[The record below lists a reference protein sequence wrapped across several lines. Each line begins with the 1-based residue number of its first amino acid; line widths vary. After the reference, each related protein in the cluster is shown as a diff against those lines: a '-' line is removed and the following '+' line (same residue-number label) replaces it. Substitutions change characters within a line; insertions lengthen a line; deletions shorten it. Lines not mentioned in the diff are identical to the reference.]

1 MIKVPTAHNSAK
13 IGDIAKTV
21 IMPGDPLRAK
31 YIAEKYFDNYTCY
44 NEVRG
49 MLGFTGSY
57 KGVRL
62 SVQGSGMGVP
72 SMGIYSRELFE
83 GYDVDNII
91 RVGSAGSLANK
102 EASKIANSI
111 KLRDILV
118 AETVDTDSNF
128 LISNEL
134 YDLFPSVSYNMLE
147 KLKQVAKNKDIN
159 IKIGEIYTSDSF
171 YKTREQLV
179 GTSKL
184 DILGVEM
191 ETLALYTNANI
202 TSKNALALF
211 TVSDNPIL
219 GESLSSQERQTGFNQ
234 MIELALELALACERE
249 EKKVK

>member
-171 YKTREQLV
+171 YKTKEQLV

-202 TSKNALALF
+202 TSKNALAMF

-249 EKKVK
+249 EKR